1 MSGQHLLG
9 TQDQCVFY
17 LKTFLL
23 ISRRAIL
30 IAVFWFN
37 WLSHSERGSSI
48 RDGEVICSLLDITL
62 LVGEASHLIAITISW
77 TKEAFMWYSDTA
89 GRRLTV
95 NLINY
100 HWGESPG
107 LMCGEDSGR
116 SDWPAKQFE
125 LNIDKLVLRPSVEIK
140 GFVFRRIIRKEDKS
154 LWSLG
159 SLDQLEPRP
168 PLSFPQW
175 TLTEHYVGVEWLVV
189 RLSRHWDQSLGSCRQ
204 LNFITYSQHY
214 WGLVTRLY
222 SGQTSRSDC
231 L

>member
-37 WLSHSERGSSI
+37 WLSHSERASSI

-107 LMCGEDSGR
+107 LMCAEDWTQVGR
-116 SDWPAKQFE
+116 IE
-125 LNIDKLVLRPSVEIK
+125 LLNSLNWILTSWSRGPRLRLK
-140 GFVFRRIIRKEDKS
+140 GFVFRKIIRKEDKS

-168 PLSFPQW
+168 PPEFPTVNFKW
-175 TLTEHYVGVEWLVV
+175 TLRW
-189 RLSRHWDQSLGSCRQ
+189 SRMTCSETLQTLRP
-204 LNFITYSQHY
+204 
-214 WGLVTRLY
+214 VTGELPP
-222 SGQTSRSDC
+222 T
-231 L
+231 